1 MSASISS
8 KKSNV
13 GMAFLKRAAGIVTN
27 ATGEYFTEAMP
38 VTSSTI
44 FEAKSTINE
53 VTSKLSNT
61 TQSVFPK
68 LKQLKSQTS
77 FRSIGTWFLH
87 KEDEF
92 DIEGGFDASLTF
104 DGEVDSAEIAE
115 SSITE
120 FDRSASKISK
130 SVVQS
135 SHQMVE
141 AQIASTA
148 NIVSSMDKQTA
159 VISAGFDKTTAV
171 LNKILEV
178 MTKNTATLIDVTVA
192 SNAAQNAKDKMLG
205 SGKFNMSDYKKII
218 GQNFQNSELGML
230 SIIPSMMNGG
240 MWKQFATPE
249 AILGGLIKG
258 GINKAAPN
266 LKQNMKVLDESI
278 NNVIMTSL
286 IRLGESRKFGPGG
299 TMAKLFGI
307 NADRRNVDTSRSTL
321 NLKPVPY
328 DTISREALTN
338 ALPGYMRQILI
349 QLGGPDM
356 VYDYRSRSFKTKAAV
371 RKDFGNAVTATG
383 TLYGAT
389 DKVRSGMAKRG
400 NQVDMQMLYDLMMSD
415 LGSNYSGGDHRKQID
430 KLATRGGAAEYVAR
444 LTSGI
449 GVSKKSQQ
457 AFVDNI
463 TELLADKLR
472 RIEIGNQASMTEV
485 NRRTAGQNYARNAD
499 AYNVDLS
506 EFRDS
511 PELNR
516 RVIAEKYGKGY
527 KGQGSASVH
536 EGGSVSALQG
546 RGGISYT
553 NRALYEIYRRLDEGI
568 NVFQVGRSKKQSD
581 TPYTKMNQLKPP
593 VNYNPKPT
601 PKSQVQSGGAD
612 IVGLTNGKYSE
623 GPNLL
628 QNQENDDGTVEQLTK
643 GQRFS
648 RWGKK
653 RGKDLAGAI
662 FSGNAEDVR
671 SAFGAIVTDVGQVAS
686 GEMKKGLQKV
696 NDSFGNVTGWLKH
709 KMFGTGYTFTDT
721 DGKTKHIADNKGEDG
736 GGLFGV
742 VQRHVT
748 SMFKGIGEKGK
759 NWFSDV
765 SSYFDYGD
773 SYAKD
778 DDEPDDPAIVKKR
791 KRLIASSVGAFAGA
805 GLLGGPMGLLVGALG
820 ANALGALGVDKKIK
834 KFLFGH
840 DKSGKPT
847 GLVNKAADVI
857 ISPIQYQVGKTVAFA
872 GSMLKKNVFGPLS
885 DLGMS
890 VKDRIHNH
898 VASIFDEIKEKATAP
913 FKKLGSLMMKG
924 IAKAGVGLATIGHR
938 VSTTLTGKAAR
949 FGIGTGTGAFG
960 FMTNFTANRISTN
973 SFHKLKSNEVYPL
986 LVGQHYYDPS
996 GDKGGKK
1003 DRSNIHVLT
1012 DDTPGVEDLREY
1024 NFKKRGIMLDGSEK
1038 NCWMPRTKDYLKWRR
1053 KQRNSD
1059 IDKEMEASGYRKKGG
1074 VGGFFG
1080 GDYKAWHQ
1088 AKWGARKDFRDK
1100 ARAAMSEREM
1110 TAEEVAA
1117 QIAAEEEK
1125 NREIQKNIEKN
1136 TARLTE
1142 AALDEHCIYTHDQG
1156 IRDKLD
1162 NIIDLMMN
1170 RGGKPRSKKSQV
1182 GAVALGDSGTESIVD
1197 AIKGSS
1203 ANNER
1208 DNFSSGAMAAASA
1221 MAISGESVTKQEES
1235 ASAAIFDEAA
1245 KDHSNKKTI
1254 TTKLKE
1260 LMGLQRKRTEES
1272 SDESKPKQ
1280 SIFSKI
1286 LGTLSGGLGKIT
1298 SKLGVIGT
1306 AIGGLLAIDEVKSLW
1321 NDVIKGDMNFA
1332 EWWGEESK
1340 IGKAINGLMK
1350 VSSFVGSVGG
1360 PIVNTVSS
1368 GIEKLTSMIPF
1379 MPTISPPQI
1388 DTDGPFAGLATGI
1401 LGGMYLKG
1409 ATAIGSVASAAASML
1424 NAGSNAVSNLGGGGG
1439 WKSKLLKTAA
1449 VGLAGYSYL
1458 KGPEYHDETDAS
1470 GEKVVD
1476 EDTTRGMRMPGTR
1489 VVINSGIK
1497 ALANRA
1503 STVVGST
1510 KNVAAEAA
1518 AKVVTNSADDVAKS
1532 KGAMKF
1538 VKKAIEGIKN
1548 FLMKN
1553 KTFSKFATSIAT
1565 KLDDVLIAIGKGAD
1579 SIIAKMPQKIANII
1593 TKGGTKEAAGVA
1605 TAGIGYAV
1613 MAFGGALSGGL
1624 SAANIFGVRE
1634 SDVNGTMRTVASVVV
1649 AMLNAV
1655 PGLWA
1660 LELADL
1666 FIAPMTIRGIICS
1679 LLYGLLG
1686 GEDDLTEKR
1695 ETFNQDV
1702 AAYNEKYGADI
1713 SADTYNDM
1721 TNKTIWGKMFGHG
1734 GVKTDENGR
1743 AMFDEAGHELRTN
1756 HGVAGWFT
1764 GSEKEYAHDS
1774 TGAVLRDA
1782 DGNAVQAVDAYGRG
1796 IKKDAKWGDWI
1807 GNKASDAWR
1816 FITGG
1821 TKYKTDENGR
1831 AIRDENGELVVD
1843 SKEKSIIGKAG
1854 DAWNAGTKWVGDKA
1868 KAAGAAISEGASN
1881 LWEGAKSLG
1890 KGAADWFNSINPF
1903 AKKEDKEKLEEEVAE
1918 EEEKKTGGD
1927 KKKTRRS
1934 GSGTSKLGAVL
1945 SASLKTTAT
1954 GITSFLTNPIKAV
1967 KDGIDKLEKNGTEL
1981 DENGEPL
1988 KDETGKVVKKKGL
2001 SGLISGAIG
2010 SIKKAATDVVG
2021 QITSTISGEEKE
2033 QNETDAEGKPI
2044 NVGIDTT
2051 GKVVNGASGNIKK
2064 GNIGAVFTAG
2074 LGKIRSLIMDPL
2086 KEMTDGANK
2095 FEKQQAP
2102 WKKDGAKSLGEW
2114 VSKRVGSFWNWFTG
2128 SVDEATGNSSAS
2140 TGNRLATNAGNA
2152 TSRLLSNMFPTSRN
2166 RVTSGIGGPIAL
2178 NDMLDPIYGT
2188 GKTTGATQATG
2199 GNPLNKPFT
2208 VTSPF
2213 GYRSLGGGEFHNGI
2227 DIVPSDSSGKAE
2239 VGARFSGTVVRAS
2252 DSIREK
2258 GSLYYSGPSQGNEF
2272 VYKTDDGYTI
2282 KNYHLEPG
2290 SIPSKFK
2297 TPGARVNIGDKIAN
2311 MGHTGRSTGAH
2322 LHYEIVDPQGNRI
2335 NPYDNIS
2342 NGTQLTSF
2350 NGTSDGNAGMYD
2362 TSSVI
2367 NEGKT
2372 TGGTLAALLDAFKK
2386 VGSKFLQWIT
2396 GGLVGADESSSE
2408 SGASL
2413 SGDLSGAMSLSG
2425 AKVTNVDDFLK
2436 LCAAEIGTT
2445 ENPPGSNRVK
2455 YNDWY
2460 WGNGTS
2466 GPDYPWCMAFVQWC
2480 FHQAGLDLECKTAGC
2495 GVLLRHYQN
2504 NHPNLVF
2511 SAGTGMPKPGDIAI
2525 FGNHD
2530 HTGIIEKANSAT
2542 AITTIEGNTSGSGSQ
2557 DNGGCVMRKSR
2568 TTGGTGSGK
2577 FTYYIRAVDFE
2588 GLSAGAALGSTSIGA
2603 GAEGIWRYLK
2613 NAGYSDAGAA
2623 GIMGNLEAESGLK
2636 PNNLQNSY
2644 ESKFGMNDDQYTAA
2658 VDRGTYSGD
2667 KFIHDSGGYG
2677 LAQWTYWNR
2686 KKNLYDAA
2694 KKANKSIGDP
2704 GVQMAVLT
2712 SELSDYGL
2720 ANRLKSSTTV
2730 KGASNIVLHEFERP
2744 ANQSTA
2750 TENRRASLGQK
2761 YFDQFRGTA
2770 SGVGGPVEDSTMSPN
2785 DRKIAMAEQLAAKLG
2800 KMNFA
2805 TRKGGIGGPVELG
2818 PTSGG
2823 SSYVYRARTLAPRQ
2837 GASQSGGIMGSMTN
2851 LDPVIGIMRQMLT
2864 ALEAIRASGE
2874 TSSGLLGELNGK
2886 EFVDQ
2891 NLRDTLNAM
2900 GKVSK
2905 KGMQRHASSGS
2916 ASTALTMARP

>member
-27 ATGEYFTEAMP
+27 ATGEYFTDAMP

-44 FEAKSTINE
+44 SEAKSTINE

-92 DIEGGFDASLTF
+92 DIEDGFDASLTF

-192 SNAAQNAKDKMLG
+192 SNAAQSAKDKMLG
-205 SGKFNMSDYKKII
+205 SGKFNMSDYKKIV

-230 SIIPSMMNGG
+230 SIIPSMMSGG

-356 VYDYRSRSFKTKAAV
+356 IYDYRSRSFKTKAAV

-383 TLYGAT
+383 TLYSAT
-389 DKVRSGMAKRG
+389 DKVRSGMTKRG
-400 NQVDMQMLYDLMMSD
+400 NQVDMQLLYDLMMND
-415 LGSNYSGGDHRKQID
+415 LGSNYYGGDHRKQID
-430 KLATRGGAAEYVAR
+430 KLATRGGAAEYVTR

-463 TELLADKLR
+463 TDLLADKLR
-472 RIEIGNQASMTEV
+472 RIEIGNQASVTEV

-506 EFRDS
+506 ELRDS

-568 NVFQVGRSKKQSD
+568 NVFQVGRSKKQTDS
-581 TPYTKMNQLKPP
+581 PYAKMNQLKPP

-601 PKSQVQSGGAD
+601 PKSQVQSAGAD

-671 SAFGAIVTDVGQVAS
+671 SAFGAIVTDVGQVVS

-748 SMFKGIGEKGK
+748 SMFKGISEKGK

-791 KRLIASSVGAFAGA
+791 KRLIATSVGAFAGA

-949 FGIGTGTGAFG
+949 FGIGAGTGAFG

-1003 DRSNIHVLT
+1003 DRSNIHILT

-1024 NFKKRGIMLDGSEK
+1024 NFQKRGIMLDGSEK
-1038 NCWMPRTKDYLKWRR
+1038 DCWMPRTKDYLKWRR

-1117 QIAAEEEK
+1117 QIASEEEK
-1125 NREIQKNIEKN
+1125 TRAVQEKIEKH
-1136 TARLTE
+1136 TSELSE
-1142 AALDEHCIYTHDQG
+1142 AAKGPDCVFTHDQG

-1162 NIIDLMMN
+1162 TIIEIMTGTKKGLKKRDSSAETLANDAYANTIVGAASTLLATGDNVTSDENRLGTAIIDEASKTNSNRSAITQKYKELMAIQKGKKEGATIKEEKKESLFEKLLGGLSGLGDLLPLLAKLGLIAAALWALFQNGGLQELLKRFGFSLDKFSEVLDPNAEENPTTIGMN
-1170 RGGKPRSKKSQV
+1170 TV
-1182 GAVALGDSGTESIVD
+1182 TALGDAQVKNAYDWANPLGKVYHNTRDGAGDRVVNSTMTNAKNAPFKWALTKDVLGNTWGTIRQGVNAAKATELGALADQYRMDGATFRADLTD
-1197 AIKGSS
+1197 AR
-1203 ANNER
+1203 AAR
-1208 DNFSSGAMAAASA
+1208 AQAASKQGA
-1221 MAISGESVTKQEES
+1221 KQATAPKTNAVSTLARNFARVGVIDVAGRGAGWVGEKVAGAIGLDEES
-1235 ASAAIFDEAA
+1235 AATAGRATNA
-1245 KDHSNKKTI
+1245 VV
-1254 TTKLKE
+1254 
-1260 LMGLQRKRTEES
+1260 
-1272 SDESKPKQ
+1272 
-1280 SIFSKI
+1280 
-1286 LGTLSGGLGKIT
+1286 SGGLTVNMAKSAVTPGKKAWVDKIID
-1298 SKLGVIGT
+1298 GVT
-1306 AIGGLLAIDEVKSLW
+1306 KF
-1321 NDVIKGDMNFA
+1321 IKWFA
-1332 EWWGEESK
+1332 EK
-1340 IGKAINGLMK
+1340 IGADKAIQKIGSSK
-1350 VSSFVGSVGG
+1350 VV
-1360 PIVNTVSS
+1360 S
-1368 GIEKLTSMIPF
+1368 GINGMI
-1379 MPTISPPQI
+1379 
-1388 DTDGPFAGLATGI
+1388 GKVTGA
-1401 LGGMYLKG
+1401 LK
-1409 ATAIGSVASAAASML
+1409 S
-1424 NAGSNAVSNLGGGGG
+1424 
-1439 WKSKLLKTAA
+1439 
-1449 VGLAGYSYL
+1449 
-1458 KGPEYHDETDAS
+1458 
-1470 GEKVVD
+1470 
-1476 EDTTRGMRMPGTR
+1476 
-1489 VVINSGIK
+1489 
-1497 ALANRA
+1497 
-1503 STVVGST
+1503 
-1510 KNVAAEAA
+1510 
-1518 AKVVTNSADDVAKS
+1518 
-1532 KGAMKF
+1532 
-1538 VKKAIEGIKN
+1538 
-1548 FLMKN
+1548 
-1553 KTFSKFATSIAT
+1553 
-1565 KLDDVLIAIGKGAD
+1565 KLDDVLISKVE
-1579 SIIAKMPQKIANII
+1579 AKL
-1593 TKGGTKEAAGVA
+1593 AALGVSNAAAVA
-1605 TAGIGYAV
+1605 TAGLAIAAGAAAGAIDGYCKTEHLFQVMPGQATAGMKSISTLISTVMGAASMTPVGWICVIFDVIDAV
-1613 MAFGGALSGGL
+1613 LTAFPGIEKGLTQMIAQKIYEFFGGGAEL
-1624 SAANIFGVRE
+1624 AEKQA
-1634 SDVNGTMRTVASVVV
+1634 
-1649 AMLNAV
+1649 
-1655 PGLWA
+1655 A
-1660 LELADL
+1660 LEADRQHL
-1666 FIAPMTIRGIICS
+1666 KEV
-1679 LLYGLLG
+1679 YGVDMNAATHNDEVNSTGALDRFWNG
-1686 GEDDLTEKR
+1686 KSQVGDDGFVVR
-1695 ETFNQDV
+1695 DD
-1702 AAYNEKYGADI
+1702 AGAVL
-1713 SADTYNDM
+1713 
-1721 TNKTIWGKMFGHG
+1721 KKG
-1734 GVKTDENGR
+1734 GVKS
-1743 AMFDEAGHELRTN
+1743 
-1756 HGVAGWFT
+1756 WFV
-1764 GSEKEYAHDS
+1764 GGEREYEKDAD
-1774 TGAVLRDA
+1774 GKVLRDEKSA
-1782 DGNAVQAVDAYGRG
+1782 AIQAVDAYGRG

-1843 SKEKSIIGKAG
+1843 SKEKSILGKAG

-1868 KAAGAAISEGASN
+1868 KEAGAAISEGASN

-1934 GSGTSKLGAVL
+1934 GSGNSKLGAVL
-1945 SASLKTTAT
+1945 SESLKTAAT
-1954 GITSFLTNPIKAV
+1954 GITSFLSNPIKSIT
-1967 KDGIDKLEKNGTEL
+1967 DMI
-1981 DENGEPL
+1981 
-1988 KDETGKVVKKKGL
+1988 GK
-2001 SGLISGAIG
+2001 S
-2010 SIKKAATDVVG
+2010 
-2021 QITSTISGEEKE
+2021 EKE
-2033 QNETDAEGKPI
+2033 QVETDGEGKPI

-2051 GKVVNGASGNIKK
+2051 GKVVNGASGNVKK

-2140 TGNRLATNAGNA
+2140 SANRLATNTGNA
-2152 TSRLLSNMFPTSRN
+2152 TSRLLSNMFPNSRN
-2166 RVTSGIGGPIAL
+2166 RMTSGIGGPVAL
-2178 NDMLDPIYGT
+2178 TDMLDPIYGS
-2188 GKTTGATQATG
+2188 GRTTGAAQATG

-2322 LHYEIVDPQGNRI
+2322 LHYEIVDPQGNRV

-2372 TGGTLAALLDAFKK
+2372 TGGTLAALLEAFKK

-2770 SGVGGPVEDSTMSPN
+2770 SGVGGPVEDVTMSPN

-2818 PTSGG
+2818 PSPSS
-2823 SSYVYRARTLAPRQ
+2823 SSYVYRARTLAPTQ
-2837 GASQSGGIMGSMTN
+2837 GQPQSGGIMGSMSN